1 MSAVLLALG
10 SMGAVV
16 ALGWFTQARRLLPAQ
31 AREVLA
37 AVSFTLA
44 APCLLFVTLAR
55 TDLATVVSRPALVTW
70 GTTAALALVV
80 AVLARAAVR
89 LPWRPAIMTTLAGS
103 YVNAGNI
110 GIPLAVYLFG
120 DALAVVPT
128 LLFQLLVLA
137 PVAFAALDRAAGQ
150 AALDPAAGPTPES
163 AAGPATGPGRPRR
176 PRGGVLLVA
185 LRNPVTLGT
194 LAGVVASLL
203 GWAVGHRLP
212 EAVLAPFDLLG
223 AAAPPLALLTF
234 GMTLALPRPGTDAA
248 GASSSGAGVLAAA
261 ALDADGVPATRE
273 RWVVLLVVLARNVL
287 HPLLAWV
294 VGRAVGLDGG
304 ALAVVVT
311 MAALPTAQNVV
322 VYATRYRCFEG
333 PVSRACLATTAVCVP
348 VLVIIG
354 ALLPA

>member
-1 MSAVLLALG
+1 MTAVLLALG

-16 ALGWFTQARRLLPAQ
+16 GLGWLTQARRLLPSQ

-37 AVSFTLA
+37 AVSFTIA

-70 GTTAALALVV
+70 GTTAALALV
-80 AVLARAAVR
+80 LAATARWALRLPPGAAV
-89 LPWRPAIMTTLAGS
+89 MTTLAGS
-103 YVNAGNI
+103 YVNAGNL

-120 DALAVVPT
+120 DALAVVPS
-128 LLFQLLVLA
+128 LLIQLLVLA
-137 PVAFAALDRAAGQ
+137 PLAFAVLDRTTVDRAAVPGRRRGG
-150 AALDPAAGPTPES
+150 AALA
-163 AAGPATGPGRPRR
+163 
-176 PRGGVLLVA
+176 A

-194 LAGVVASLL
+194 LAGVVASLAGSAL
-203 GWAVGHRLP
+203 GHRIAEP
-212 EAVLAPFDLLG
+212 VLAPFELLG

-234 GMTLALPRPGTDAA
+234 GMTLALPRPGDAGGDHA
-248 GASSSGAGVLAAA
+248 GAGRTGAGRTGADHTEEGGAAV
-261 ALDADGVPATRE
+261 VPPGRE
-273 RWVVLLVVLARNVL
+273 RWAVLLAVLARNVV
-287 HPLLAWV
+287 HPLAAWA
-294 VGRAVGLDGG
+294 VGRAVGLEAS

-333 PVSRACLATTAVCVP
+333 PVSRACLATTAACVP
-348 VLVIIG
+348 VLLVIG